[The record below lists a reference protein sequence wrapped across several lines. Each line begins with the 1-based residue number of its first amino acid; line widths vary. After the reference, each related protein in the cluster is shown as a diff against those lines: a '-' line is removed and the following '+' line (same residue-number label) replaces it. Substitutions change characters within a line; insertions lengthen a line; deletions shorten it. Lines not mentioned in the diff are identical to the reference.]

1 MKDVIVVG
9 ARGLGKEL
17 IGYLEEH
24 GGYRICCVLDEL
36 PAEHCLGYPIIH
48 PDKYSPCCRDAFLA
62 IGLPEHKRWVVERYR
77 SLALRWLTFIHPK
90 ASVSRHAHIGDGSV
104 VAPQAVI
111 AGDAIVGDLVL
122 INISAGI
129 GHDALVGAG
138 SSILPFAF
146 VAGAGQIGEGC
157 LISAGAMVL
166 PGIRVGD
173 RSRLGA
179 GAVVHR
185 DVGPDITVCGNPART
200 VFQPRNEA
208 DRSTV

>member
-24 GGYRICCVLDEL
+24 GGYRIACVLDEL

-48 PDKYSPCCRDAFLA
+48 PDKYSAACRDAFLA

-77 SLALRWLTFIHPK
+77 SLALRWLTFIHPE
-90 ASVSRHAHIGDGSV
+90 AAVSRHARIGEG
-104 VAPQAVI
+104 AIIGPRAVI
-111 AGDAIVGDLVL
+111 SGDAHVGDLVL
-122 INISAGI
+122 VNFLAAVS
-129 GHDALVGAG
+129 HDAKVGARSSIMPFGLIAGGGQIGEDCLVGAG
-138 SSILPFAF
+138 AI
-146 VAGAGQIGEGC
+146 
-157 LISAGAMVL
+157 VL

-179 GAVVHR
+179 AAVAYR
-185 DVGPDITVCGNPART
+185 DVPPDVTVCGNPAHT
-200 VFQPRNEA
+200 LFQPKKEA
-208 DRSTV
+208 EIVTV